1 MSNSDLM
8 VCDNCK
14 RTVYKPDTL
23 IIDTPK
29 WGKLRL
35 CRDCQYAYYLK
46 EIDEKTPG
54 LDVRLKEMG
63 AEKGL
68 KDLGITPDD
77 IAESTKRSFKQI
89 KEGK

>member
-1 MSNSDLM
+1 M

-54 LDVRLKEMG
+54 LDVRLKKMG